1 VRVYAAG
8 TETVVGS
15 ALVDSGSGYDAQSDL
30 PVHFGLPGGQPVDV
44 EVVWPAGGRVVTA
57 WVRGVDPAEHRGG
70 ALEVRVGR

>member
-1 VRVYAAG
+1 
-8 TETVVGS
+8 
-15 ALVDSGSGYDAQSDL
+15 
-30 PVHFGLPGGQPVDV
+30 VHFGLPGGHPVDV